1 MNCNHSPMMVKSTV
15 YSKGGHSMR
24 NIVNLIMMMIMT
36 VIMTMMAMMM
46 IMMMMMKKH
55 LLR

>member
-46 IMMMMMKKH
+46 MVMKKH